1 MLGRIAPRS
10 VAVGVAMLF
19 AMVAAAAGPEES
31 TDSVAAPP
39 RRSQQEVMA
48 AQGFVRYRGAWRT
61 VQEIE
66 LIERAERA
74 NVARKEWVVR
84 LERLRQQ
91 CDQPAQSGRAA
102 EEIRGISDPFAV
114 PAVSAALVG
123 ERAFAVRGLYVEA
136 LGRIGSG
143 EAVAALVS
151 TAIDHPDRETRIA
164 AVDRLAALGR
174 HRAVPGLV
182 AALGSPDNARVN
194 GAAEALGR
202 LGDASAVA
210 PLIEALETT
219 HVAVVGDGGPEGS
232 TTATFTPAGGGLSM
246 GGGRRRASVPVK
258 NERVLESLVT
268 LTGANFGWDAAAW
281 RAWLA
286 NRQSPPDFDPRRG

>member
-1 MLGRIAPRS
+1 MHVRARHHPPLLTAAGRARPAVVPCARVLGRIAPRS

-102 EEIRGISDPFAV
+102 AEIRGISDPFAV
-114 PAVSAALVG
+114 P
-123 ERAFAVRGLYVEA
+123 
-136 LGRIGSG
+136 
-143 EAVAALVS
+143 
-151 TAIDHPDRETRIA
+151 
-164 AVDRLAALGR
+164 
-174 HRAVPGLV
+174 
-182 AALGSPDNARVN
+182 
-194 GAAEALGR
+194 AEALGR